1 MNRDA
6 AGERGEKPGVSAAG
20 AAPRKVSAEKARE
33 KVFATALKILAARPR
48 SERQLR
54 ERLLSTPWAEPEAVD
69 SCIERLTELGYV
81 NDRAFAETYAN
92 HRVTMKPVGRS
103 RVARELAGKKVAR
116 ETINKAL
123 DDVFEEASEEA
134 LIDRAIEKRV
144 RTHGRPE
151 DQGGSK
157 RMFDHLARL
166 GFQYDLIIR
175 KLRALRA
182 DVEEE

>member
-6 AGERGEKPGVSAAG
+6 EGERGEKPGTP
-20 AAPRKVSAEKARE
+20 APRKVSAEKARE

-48 SERQLR
+48 SESQLR
-54 ERLLSTPWAEPEAVD
+54 ERLLSKPWAEPETVD
-69 SCIERLTELGYV
+69 SCIERLKELGYV
-81 NDRAFAETYAN
+81 NDRTFAETYAN
-92 HRVTMKPVGRS
+92 HRVHMKPVGRS

-123 DDVFEEASEEA
+123 DDVFEEVGEEA
-134 LIDRAIEKRV
+134 LIDRAIEKRM

-151 DQGGSK
+151 DQGGAK

-166 GFQYDLIIR
+166 GFEYDLIVR
-175 KLRALRA
+175 KLKALRA
-182 DVEEE
+182 GIEQE